1 MEKLTKAAQIYKPAY
16 NSERCIMGNFSL
28 TSEAAE
34 LTNQQRDGTSIG
46 NGLSLSH
53 SAHRQIRVVL
63 TEGWKKHNM
72 YF

>member
-1 MEKLTKAAQIYKPAY
+1 
-16 NSERCIMGNFSL
+16 MGNFSL

-34 LTNQQRDGTSIG
+34 LTNQQRDGTGIG

-53 SAHRQIRVVL
+53 STHRQIRVVL